1 MNVLLVGRVQVL
13 HPAQAVV
20 AHHQVVALQAAAHLV
35 RALAQAPLR
44 VHQAHLQVVPV
55 HQVRVHPR
63 RVRVQVALVVPQ
75 VHRRVHPRRVVR
87 VHLQVRAP
95 VQAVQV
101 QAAPAHR
108 AVESVIAWKPMDTAV
123 PRERLF

>member
-1 MNVLLVGRVQVL
+1 MVVMNVLLVGRVQVL

-75 VHRRVHPRRVVR
+75 VHRRVH
-87 VHLQVRAP
+87 LQVRAP